1 MGNCFS
7 DPSSSSKKGQGKG
20 QVLGSGPASS
30 TSPANTANTNS
41 GSAAGRK
48 QTNYQ
53 ASTPAALGG
62 STGQQGSERERALQ
76 AAEERA
82 KAVSRVCECEQRAI
96 AILWSG
102 S

>member
-7 DPSSSSKKGQGKG
+7 DASSSSKKGQGKG